1 MMPAATGKVERAS
14 NLVILSRF
22 ANAASFL
29 SLRRLWNEGDEL
41 EEARIKRVLLKAARM
56 NEDLRADL
64 CRTRIAAWKT
74 QTKFKHLFALYG
86 LHTDH
91 PEPGPYVYRPCE

>member
-74 QTKFKHLFALYG
+74 QTKFKQLFALYG
-86 LHTDH
+86 LQTDH
-91 PEPGPYVYRPCE
+91 PEPTHYVYRPCE